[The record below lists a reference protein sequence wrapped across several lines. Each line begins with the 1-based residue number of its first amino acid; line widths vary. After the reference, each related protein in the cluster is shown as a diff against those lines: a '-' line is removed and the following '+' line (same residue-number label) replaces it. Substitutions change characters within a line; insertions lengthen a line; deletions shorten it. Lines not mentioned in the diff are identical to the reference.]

1 MFLFW
6 IILNNY
12 YLCRVKLKEMAKS
25 GKENFI
31 FDTFIKL
38 TSRTYPYG
46 LEDSLVAEMKRCGL
60 FPQDLKKDTHGNYYY
75 EIGNS
80 RTIFASHLDTAN
92 KVAGPVKHIIDGNI
106 IKTDGTSILGAD
118 DKAGVTV
125 MLHLINHKVPGL
137 YYFFIG
143 EEVGCIGSG
152 LAAKSISD
160 FKGKYDRIISF
171 DRRDV
176 FSVITHQSWSRCCSN
191 EFADELA
198 KQLNNTGLGL
208 SYKKDDGGVYTDSA
222 EFIDII
228 PECTN
233 ISVGYYKEHTHNE
246 SQDIEHLE
254 KLANACLQVDW
265 DNLPTVRDPKVT
277 EYKTTTYSSYGTST
291 YGSSYKK
298 KKKKNKTRSW
308 ERNKT
313 YNYHDDWH
321 SDDDVTTDD
330 DLVFDEDGYSPNY
343 VSSAFTKSREY
354 FDNGS
359 GLVDV
364 TKTKSHYGWVMSKFT
379 GKLTVNE
386 LAVIKSQYLDM
397 ENDNDKQFYD
407 YLVQY
412 INDESL

>member
-1 MFLFW
+1 
-6 IILNNY
+6 
-12 YLCRVKLKEMAKS
+12 MAKS
-25 GKENFI
+25 NKENFI
-31 FDTFIKL
+31 FNTFIKL

-60 FPQDLKKDTHGNYYY
+60 FPQDLKKDVHGNYYY
-75 EIGNS
+75 EIGQS

-92 KVAGPVKHIIDGNI
+92 KVAGPVNHILEGNI

-118 DKAGVTV
+118 DKAGVTL
-125 MLHLINHKVPGL
+125 MLHLMNHKVPGL

-152 LAAKSISD
+152 LASKSISD

-176 FSVITHQSWSRCCSN
+176 GSVITHQSWSRCCSN
-191 EFADELA
+191 AFADELA
-198 KQLNNTGLGL
+198 NQLNSTGLGL
-208 SYKKDDGGVYTDSA
+208 SYVKDDGGVYTDSA

-233 ISVGYYKEHTHNE
+233 LSVGYYKEHTHTE
-246 SQDIEHLE
+246 SQDIDHLE
-254 KLANACLQVDW
+254 RLANGCLQVDW
-265 DNLPTVRDPKVT
+265 ENLPTVRNPKVT
-277 EYKTTTYSSYGTST
+277 EYKNTTTYTKYSGTKI
-291 YGSSYKK
+291 YGSS
-298 KKKKNKTRSW
+298 KKKNKNKVRSW
-308 ERNKT
+308 EKET
-313 YNYHDDWH
+313 YGEYDDWH
-321 SDDDVTTDD
+321 D
-330 DLVFDEDGYSPNY
+330 DLTEHEFLSNNDEDLIFDEDGYSPNY
-343 VSSAFTKSREY
+343 VSNSPAIKSGREY

-359 GLVDV
+359 GLTDLG
-364 TKTKSHYGWVMSKFT
+364 KSKSHYSWVMNKFS

-397 ENDNDKQFYD
+397 ESDNDKQFYE

>member
-1 MFLFW
+1 
-6 IILNNY
+6 
-12 YLCRVKLKEMAKS
+12 MAKS
-25 GKENFI
+25 NKENFI

-46 LEDSLVAEMKRCGL
+46 IEDSLVAEMKNCGL
-60 FPQDLKKDTHGNYYY
+60 FPKDLMKDIHGNYYFQ
-75 EIGNS
+75 IGES

-92 KVAGPVKHIIDGNI
+92 KVAGPVKHVIDGNI

-125 MLHLINHKVPGL
+125 MLHLINNKVPGL

-198 KQLNNTGLGL
+198 NQLNSTGLGL

-233 ISVGYYKEHTHNE
+233 LSVGYYKEHTHTE
-246 SQDIEHLE
+246 SQDIDHLE
-254 KLANACLQVDW
+254 RLANACLKVDW

-277 EYKTTTYSSYGTST
+277 EYKTSTYSNNYSSGLVSETTYKSW
-291 YGSSYKK
+291 GSKK
-298 KKKKNKTRSW
+298 KKKKRNSW
-308 ERNKT
+308 KKQSS
-313 YNYHDDWH
+313 YNYHDDWY
-321 SDDDVTTDD
+321 D
-330 DLVFDEDGYSPNY
+330 DLDSNVNDSIFDEGGYSPDY
-343 VSSAFTKSREY
+343 VSSSFVKSREY

-359 GLVDV
+359 GLIDIS
-364 TKTKSHYGWVMSKFT
+364 KPKSHYGWIMEKFT

-386 LAVIKSQYLDM
+386 LAVIKTQYLDM

-407 YLVQY
+407 YLIQY
-412 INDESL
+412 INDENL

>member
-1 MFLFW
+1 
-6 IILNNY
+6 
-12 YLCRVKLKEMAKS
+12 MAKS
-25 GKENFI
+25 NKENFI

-60 FPQDLKKDTHGNYYY
+60 FPQDLRKDVHGNYYY
-75 EIGNS
+75 EIGKS

-92 KVAGPVKHIIDGNI
+92 KVAGPVKHVIDGNI

-125 MLHLINHKVPGL
+125 MLHLINNKIPGL

-160 FKGKYDRIISF
+160 FKDKYDRIISF

-176 FSVITHQSWSRCCSN
+176 GSVITHQSWSRCCSN
-191 EFADELA
+191 DFADELA
-198 KQLNNTGLGL
+198 NQLNSTGLGL
-208 SYKKDDGGVYTDSA
+208 SYTKDDGGVYTDSA

-233 ISVGYYKEHTHNE
+233 LSVGYYREHTHTE
-246 SQDIEHLE
+246 SQDIDHLE
-254 KLANACLQVDW
+254 RLADACLRVDW
-265 DNLPTVRDPKVT
+265 ENLPTVRDPKVT
-277 EYKTTTYSSYGTST
+277 DYKTTNKYSGYNTNT
-291 YGSSYKK
+291 TPYYKK
-298 KKKKNKTRSW
+298 RKKKKNKTRSW
-308 ERNKT
+308 EKNKT
-313 YNYHDDWH
+313 YNYHDHWYDDFNNDY
-321 SDDDVTTDD
+321 DDDDDDD
-330 DLVFDEDGYSPNY
+330 DLVNY
-343 VSSAFTKSREY
+343 VANSPAIKNGREY

-359 GLVDV
+359 GLMDI
-364 TKTKSHYGWVMSKFT
+364 TKSKSHYSWVMSKFS

-397 ENDNDKQFYD
+397 ESDNDKLFYD

-412 INDESL
+412 INDENL

>member
-1 MFLFW
+1 
-6 IILNNY
+6 
-12 YLCRVKLKEMAKS
+12 MAKS
-25 GKENFI
+25 NKENFI

-60 FPQDLKKDTHGNYYY
+60 FPQDLKKDVHGNYYY
-75 EIGNS
+75 EIGKS

-92 KVAGPVKHIIDGNI
+92 KVAGPVNHIIDGNI

-125 MLHLINHKVPGL
+125 MLHLMNHKVPGL

-152 LAAKSISD
+152 LASKSISD
-160 FKGKYDRIISF
+160 FEDKYDRIISF

-176 FSVITHQSWSRCCSN
+176 GSVITHQSWSRCCSN
-191 EFADELA
+191 AFADELA
-198 KQLNNTGLGL
+198 NQLNSTGLGL
-208 SYKKDDGGVYTDSA
+208 SYTKDDGGVYTDSA

-233 ISVGYYKEHTHNE
+233 LSVGYYKEHTHTE

-254 KLANACLQVDW
+254 RLANACIRVDW
-265 DNLPTVRDPKVT
+265 ENLPTVRNPKIT
-277 EYKTTTYSSYGTST
+277 EYKTTTYSTNSYSVS
-291 YGSSYKK
+291 GS
-298 KKKKNKTRSW
+298 KKNKKNKKNKKSYGQDQDWYDNDNEYDDIYSDVYSCESNSFDDSVKVSNSNGIRS
-308 ERNKT
+308 
-313 YNYHDDWH
+313 
-321 SDDDVTTDD
+321 
-330 DLVFDEDGYSPNY
+330 G
-343 VSSAFTKSREY
+343 REY

-359 GLVDV
+359 GLTDLG
-364 TKTKSHYGWVMSKFT
+364 KSKSHYSWVINKFS

-386 LAVIKSQYLDM
+386 LAVIKTQYLDM
-397 ENDNDKQFYD
+397 DSENDKQFYN

>member
-1 MFLFW
+1 
-6 IILNNY
+6 
-12 YLCRVKLKEMAKS
+12 MAKS
-25 GKENFI
+25 NKENFI

-60 FPQDLKKDTHGNYYY
+60 FPQDLKKDVHGNYYY
-75 EIGNS
+75 EIGKS

-92 KVAGPVKHIIDGNI
+92 KVAGPVNHIIDGNI
-106 IKTDGTSILGAD
+106 IKTDGASILGAD

-125 MLHLINHKVPGL
+125 MLHLMNHKVPGL

-152 LAAKSISD
+152 LASKSISD
-160 FKGKYDRIISF
+160 FEDKYDRIISF

-176 FSVITHQSWSRCCSN
+176 GSVITHQSWSRCCSN
-191 EFADELA
+191 AFADELA
-198 KQLNNTGLGL
+198 NQLNSTGLGL
-208 SYKKDDGGVYTDSA
+208 SYTKDDGGVYTDSA

-233 ISVGYYKEHTHNE
+233 LSVGYYKEHTHTE

-254 KLANACLQVDW
+254 RLANACIRVDW
-265 DNLPTVRDPKVT
+265 ENLPTVRNPKIT
-277 EYKTTTYSSYGTST
+277 EYKTTNYSINNYSYSGGC
-291 YGSSYKK
+291 GS
-298 KKKKNKTRSW
+298 KKKNKKNKNKSRTYGQDHDWYDNEYDDIYNDSYSW
-308 ERNKT
+308 QVPDSEKISDSHGIKT
-313 YNYHDDWH
+313 
-321 SDDDVTTDD
+321 
-330 DLVFDEDGYSPNY
+330 G
-343 VSSAFTKSREY
+343 REY

-359 GLVDV
+359 GLTDLG
-364 TKTKSHYGWVMSKFT
+364 KSKSHYSWVMSKFS

-386 LAVIKSQYLDM
+386 LAVVKTQYLDM
-397 ENDNDKQFYD
+397 DSVNDKQFYD